1 MPITILG
8 SVSATDPPITLSTV
22 VVADDRQ
29 VSVDLGEETLVL
41 HMETGG
47 YYSLRKVAAEI
58 WENLKTPVAAGT
70 IAEDLSRKYGIPRD
84 RCETD
89 LLELLDDLRSRDLVR
104 IVDDEIEGAG
114 AQHSE

>member
-1 MPITILG
+1 MST
-8 SVSATDPPITLSTV
+8 TDSPITLSTV

-58 WENLKTPVAAGT
+58 WEQLKRPVAAET
-70 IAEDLSRKYGIPRD
+70 IAAELSRRYGIPRD
-84 RCETD
+84 RCEED
-89 LLELLDDLRSRDLVR
+89 LLELLADLRKRDLVR
-104 IVDDEIEGAG
+104 IVHVEAEEAG
-114 AQHSE
+114 